1 MDERL
6 KLEMD
11 PYHRPSFCSKC
22 GGVMVFGGVG
32 EYHCEDCKNIEYDD
46 FGKVRLFIEQNRG
59 ATAVQIEESTG
70 VKQKTIRQMLRENR
84 LEITT
89 GSHAFLHCEICGAN
103 IRSGRFCDS
112 CEKAYHEH
120 LEEQNRKRRN
130 IAGFGMDRKQENEGA
145 KRFIRDNE

>member
-89 GSHAFLHCEICGAN
+89 GIV
-103 IRSGRFCDS
+103 
-112 CEKAYHEH
+112 KYV
-120 LEEQNRKRRN
+120 EQIFGQDVSVIAVKRH
-130 IAGFGMDRKQENEGA
+130 IMST
-145 KRFIRDNE
+145 